1 MTHEEA
7 QGWSSAVKTVFEI
20 AKEAIA
26 AWPSDQ
32 KKANAEAAIR
42 EAELSMA
49 VKFEYPLCRRHIP
62 PGPMVQHDSGARCTV
77 CGFDSAHTT
86 PTKIR
91 THLSEQR
98 R

>member
-7 QGWSSAVKTVFEI
+7 QGWSAAVKTVFEI

-26 AWPSDQ
+26 AWPSDE
-32 KKANAEAAIR
+32 KKAKAEAALK

-49 VKFEYPLCRRHIP
+49 VKFEYQLCQRHMP
-62 PGPMVQHDSGARCTV
+62 PGPMIQHDSGWKCMV
-77 CGFDSAHTT
+77 CGFDTAHTT

-91 THLSEQR
+91 THLSEQKR
-98 R
+98 